1 MNLEELKDK
10 YNYLIERNKKAE
22 KFFEE
27 NSIEECT
34 KYINLFNQITIDL
47 SNMRNDLET
56 ILNRKMTKHEILNG
70 FRGC

>member
-27 NSIEECT
+27 NSVEECM
-34 KYINLFNQITIDL
+34 KYLNLFNQITIDL
-47 SNMRNDLET
+47 SNLRNDLEKM
-56 ILNRKMTKHEILNG
+56 LNRKMTKHEILNG
-70 FRGC
+70 FRRC